1 MTENIERKFDG
12 LEIGKQFIDFFY
24 NSWFTNPDTLNNV
37 ITYHS
42 KLKCNNI
49 TFIGDNIILALKNI
63 INTGIKLTNCRYE
76 LLDSRSRQIY
86 ILVSGSVIKDESNS
100 SFSQTFLLSYV
111 GDKKDRQWII
121 MNSLL
126 II

>member
-24 NSWFTNPDTLNNV
+24 NSWFTNPDALNN
-37 ITYHS
+37 IIICHS
-42 KLKCNNI
+42 KLKCNNT
-49 TFIGDNIILALKNI
+49 TFIGENIILALKNI
-63 INTGIKLTNCRYE
+63 LNIGIKLTNCKYE

-86 ILVSGSVIKDESNS
+86 ILVSGTIIKDQTNS

-111 GDKKDRQWII
+111 GDKKERQWIM